1 MAPSFAEI
9 DPCVVTGERLTD
21 PIVDTVAVNCW
32 SSGAGSYD
40 EPDAAEA
47 RYLRA
52 ANAGVTA
59 LLDSFP
65 VGPRA
70 ASALLYPGR
79 PGWEP
84 SNADRDAINRLS
96 SNRQQAVA
104 LAARARERQRER
116 SLRLSRGDDG
126 AASDGDDGPLDPV
139 TRSLVTGS
147 CSGLPSLFDARRS
160 GRLSGRRGSGVE
172 SE

>member
-1 MAPSFAEI
+1 MRPPRLPPVRLS
-9 DPCVVTGERLTD
+9 TGVRAAAGRTRAKELGAHLPAHASRLVLVRGTRRRAD
-21 PIVDTVAVNCW
+21 RAIRV
-32 SSGAGSYD
+32 

-147 CSGLPSLFDARRS
+147 CSGLPRS
-160 GRLSGRRGSGVE
+160 
-172 SE
+172 